1 MGWAYGRYGGYG
13 RYASLS
19 LHADYLWHLATLTR
33 NDQVGLTFY
42 AGVGLWVS
50 LFGSGYGVGLVT
62 PYGGYGGYFG
72 VGVRVPLGLS
82 LALTQVPVEIYLELD
97 PALFV
102 FPGIDLGV
110 GASLGFRWH
119 F

>member
-1 MGWAYGRYGGYG
+1 MRD
-13 RYASLS
+13 SQ
-19 LHADYLWHLATLTR
+19 LA
-33 NDQVGLTFY
+33 LTFY
-42 AGVGLWVS
+42 AGVGLWVAI
-50 LFGSGYGVGLVT
+50 GDNGYGFVSNGR
-62 PYGGYGGYFG
+62 PYFYGISSFG

-82 LALTQVPVEIYLELD
+82 LSFAAAPVEIYLELD

-102 FPGIDLGV
+102 FPGVDFGV